1 MKNLLLSLLSFFLI
15 VLLSIT
21 SCTAQDAFDPSTD
34 DIAEVV
40 SGDTVLAI
48 TEATLEQ
55 AVKNA
60 NSNIS
65 SLTEYEFVVLPDT
78 LDYTDTLYLMVHTR
92 LNSGE
97 THLIILDLK
106 NSGTGFQVNFGTTGD
121 TCTGFCCARCKF
133 GGLIIKS
140 CYCWVEPSP
149 LPSNCVDEQQHSL
162 ARCDHTMTAKSN
174 LIDEVQE

>member
-1 MKNLLLSLLSFFLI
+1 LLSLLSIFLI
-15 VLLSIT
+15 SLFSIT
-21 SCTAQDAFDPSTD
+21 SCTAQDAFDPSTE

-48 TEATLEQ
+48 TDATLEQ
-55 AVKNA
+55 AVINA

-65 SLTEYEFVVLPDT
+65 SLTEYELVVLPDT

-92 LNSGE
+92 LSSGE
-97 THLIILDLK
+97 THLIVLDLK
-106 NSGTGFQVNFGTTGD
+106 VSGTGFQVNFSTTGD

-140 CYCWVEPSP
+140 CYCWVEHNPP
-149 LPSNCVDEQQHSL
+149 PSNCVDGEGNSL
-162 ARCDHTMTAKSN
+162 ARCDHSTTTDKST